1 MTQSGPVSR
10 HDPLLQ
16 MVWELLLFWPEF
28 LMKSIPLL
36 LILSGGLALAQG
48 GALGGVPTESTPE
61 GTILPKVPLIDI
73 LNKGGIMMV
82 PLAAMAL
89 VAIILIILYVLTIR
103 RRTVVTNRFMNAAD
117 SMLRKRDIMGLLSY
131 SHRRSEMVARLTS
144 KTLQFVTDNPNAS
157 PHEIKE
163 VAESEGSRQS
173 GILAQRITW
182 LGDIGAIAPMLGLL
196 GTVIGMIKSFMLI
209 SQGGSP
215 GNLPMQLAS
224 GVSEALVT
232 TASGLVIGITA
243 MVFHSYFKGRVNRL
257 IHEFEAA
264 STHIISLLTSQ
275 LKAAPATGAVAQ
287 QAPLPPAPTSEMYT
301 QQDVV
306 MPQGQ

>member
-1 MTQSGPVSR
+1 
-10 HDPLLQ
+10 
-16 MVWELLLFWPEF
+16 MVRELLLSCPEF
-28 LMKSIPLL
+28 LMKLIPLL
-36 LILSGGLALAQG
+36 LILSGGHALAQG
-48 GALGGVPTESTPE
+48 GTPGGAAGEAPIG
-61 GTILPKVPLIDI
+61 GTVLPQVPLSDI
-73 LNKGGIMMV
+73 LRDGGIMMV

-89 VAIILIILYVLTIR
+89 VAIILVILYLLTIR
-103 RRTVVTNRFMNAAD
+103 RPTVVTNRFMNAAD
-117 SMLRKRDIMGLLSY
+117 SMIRKRDFMGLLSY

-144 KTLQFVTDNPNAS
+144 KTLQFITDNPNAS
-157 PHEIKE
+157 ALEIKE

-257 IHEFEAA
+257 LHEFEAA

-275 LKAAPATGAVAQ
+275 LKLASAVAPVNP
-287 QAPLPPAPTSEMYT
+287 PLPGQQTPTGEMYAP
-301 QQDVV
+301 QDVV
-306 MPQGQ
+306 LPQGQ

>member
-1 MTQSGPVSR
+1 
-10 HDPLLQ
+10 
-16 MVWELLLFWPEF
+16 
-28 LMKSIPLL
+28 
-36 LILSGGLALAQG
+36 
-48 GALGGVPTESTPE
+48 
-61 GTILPKVPLIDI
+61 
-73 LNKGGIMMV
+73 MMF

-89 VAIILIILYVLTIR
+89 VAIILIILYTLTIR

-117 SMLRKRDIMGLLSY
+117 SMLRKRDFLGLLSY
-131 SHRRSEMVARLTS
+131 SHRRSELVARLTT
-144 KTLQFVTDNPNAS
+144 KTLQFLTENPSAS
-157 PHEIKE
+157 ASEIKE

-243 MVFHSYFKGRVNRL
+243 MIFHSYFKGRVNRL
-257 IHEFEAA
+257 LHEFEAA

-275 LKAAPATGAVAQ
+275 IKAGATAASVPQ
-287 QAPLPPAPTSEMYT
+287 QAPVAAPPSEMYGA
-301 QQDVV
+301 QDVV

>member
-1 MTQSGPVSR
+1 MDR
-10 HDPLLQ
+10 
-16 MVWELLLFWPEF
+16 ELLLFWSLF
-28 LMKSIPLL
+28 FMKSLPLL
-36 LILSGGLALAQG
+36 LILSSGLALAQG
-48 GALGGVPTESTPE
+48 EAPAPAPE
-61 GTILPKVPLIDI
+61 GGTVLPKVPLIDI
-73 LNKGGIMMV
+73 LGEGGVMMI

-89 VAIILIILYVLTIR
+89 VALILIILYTLTIR
-103 RRTVVTNRFMNAAD
+103 RATVVTNRFMNAAD
-117 SMLRKRDIMGLLSY
+117 SMLRKRDFMGLLSY

-144 KTLQFVTDNPNAS
+144 KTLQYVTENPNAS
-157 PHEIKE
+157 AQEIKE

-232 TASGLVIGITA
+232 TASGLVVGITA

-257 IHEFEAA
+257 LHEFEAA

-275 LKAAPATGAVAQ
+275 IKAVPATAPVPQ
-287 QAPLPPAPTSEMYT
+287 QAPAPMPSGEMYAP
-301 QQDVV
+301 QDVV

>member
-1 MTQSGPVSR
+1 
-10 HDPLLQ
+10 
-16 MVWELLLFWPEF
+16 
-28 LMKSIPLL
+28 MKSLPLL
-36 LILSGGLALAQG
+36 LILSSGLTMAQDTPAEASEGGTA
-48 GALGGVPTESTPE
+48 
-61 GTILPKVPLIDI
+61 LPKVPLIEI
-73 LNKGGIMMV
+73 LGEGGIMMI

-89 VAIILIILYVLTIR
+89 IAIILIILYTLTIR
-103 RRTVVTNRFMNAAD
+103 RPTVVTNRFMNAAD
-117 SMLRKRDIMGLLSY
+117 SMLRKRDFMGLLSY

-144 KTLQFVTDNPNAS
+144 KTLQFVTENPAAS
-157 PHEIKE
+157 ATEIKE

-243 MVFHSYFKGRVNRL
+243 MVFHSFFKGRVNRL
-257 IHEFEAA
+257 LHEFEAA

-275 LKAAPATGAVAQ
+275 LKATPATAPVPQ
-287 QAPLPPAPTSEMYT
+287 QAPMPAPTGEMYGA
-301 QQDVV
+301 QDVV
-306 MPQGQ
+306 LPQGQ